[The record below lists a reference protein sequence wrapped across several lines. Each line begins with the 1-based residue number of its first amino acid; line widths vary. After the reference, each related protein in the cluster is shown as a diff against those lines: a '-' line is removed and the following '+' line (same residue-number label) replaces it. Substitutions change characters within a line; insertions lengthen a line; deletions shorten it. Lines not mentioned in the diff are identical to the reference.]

1 MADTNGF
8 DTLQPGAVVGV
19 LGGGQLGRMLAVAAA
34 KLGLKAHIYAPET
47 DSPAFEVAGAHTCA
61 SYDDRESL
69 TAFARA
75 VDVVTYEFENV
86 PSDALDPIEPL
97 APVRP
102 GRRALEAAQDRLKE
116 RELLAALGIPTAE
129 WRLVGSGAELDAAW
143 RALDAAEPG
152 RAMFLKRLR
161 HGYDGKGQMR
171 IASAAELATAREWL
185 GTAAAILEAEARFE
199 FELSVIGAR
208 GADGAVSFYDAPRN
222 RHVDGILRESV
233 VPSGAPEALEAEGRA
248 YALRLLE
255 GLDYVGV
262 MALEM
267 FAVPL
272 AVGDSGTGETGG
284 LRLIANEIA
293 PRVHN
298 SGHWTIEACPVNQF
312 ENHIRAVAGW
322 PLGAGER
329 CADARMINIL
339 GAESLRWRELLS
351 ESPGRSLHLYGKGAP
366 RPGRKMGH
374 FTELSPLSRN

>member
-1 MADTNGF
+1 MAG
-8 DTLQPGAVVGV
+8 GA
-19 LGGGQLGRMLAVAAA
+19 
-34 KLGLKAHIYAPET
+34 
-47 DSPAFEVAGAHTCA
+47 
-61 SYDDRESL
+61 
-69 TAFARA
+69 
-75 VDVVTYEFENV
+75 
-86 PSDALDPIEPL
+86 
-97 APVRP
+97 
-102 GRRALEAAQDRLKE
+102 
-116 RELLAALGIPTAE
+116 
-129 WRLVGSGAELDAAW
+129 
-143 RALDAAEPG
+143 
-152 RAMFLKRLR
+152 
-161 HGYDGKGQMR
+161 
-171 IASAAELATAREWL
+171 
-185 GTAAAILEAEARFE
+185 AAAILETEARFL

-222 RHVDGILRESV
+222 RHVDGILHESV

-272 AVGDSGTGETGG
+272 AAGDGGVGETGG

-329 CADARMINIL
+329 CANARMVNIL
-339 GAESLRWRELLS
+339 GGELLRWRELLS
-351 ESPGRSLHLYGKGAP
+351 ELPGRSLHLYGKGDP

-374 FTELSPLSRN
+374 FTELSPLSQSRPAVSR